1 MLTRYSLTQH
11 ADRFVLLFADAL
23 HLSPAPTEQLYD
35 RQIRPIVHAAMSGYN
50 GTCFA
55 YGQTASGKTH
65 TMMGSQTEPGVIP
78 LAVDEL
84 FEFIRK
90 VSASSPPP
98 CHPAPPQPLTK
109 C

>member
-11 ADRFVLLFADAL
+11 ADRFFLLFADAL

-55 YGQTASGKTH
+55 YGQTAAIVIVIVVAVTAIDLL
-65 TMMGSQTEPGVIP
+65 SQ
-78 LAVDEL
+78 AVRTRL
-84 FEFIRK
+84 
-90 VSASSPPP
+90 
-98 CHPAPPQPLTK
+98 L
-109 C
+109 